1 MAANQHNLFVF
12 AYLDS
17 DWAPCGRL
25 SLTEDGPDL
34 QAASF
39 AYGLK
44 YLERPTALEI
54 DPVSLSLQDKT
65 AVRGKILLPP
75 NGLAL
80 FGGIRD
86 AAPDAWGRRVIES
99 RLKVPAN
106 SLPESTYLT
115 HAGSQR
121 VGAFDVRESLLFRLQ
136 TSGSPLD
143 ARSASPPALNRRSG
157 RRRGRAD
164 ITGTPVRSHLPYHH
178 ANKCTEL

>member
-1 MAANQHNLFVF
+1 MATNQHNLFVF
-12 AYLDS
+12 AYLES

-25 SLTEDGPDL
+25 SLTEDGPAL
-34 QAASF
+34 QAATF

-75 NGLAL
+75 DGLTL

-99 RLKVPAN
+99 RLRVPAN
-106 SLPESTYLT
+106 SLPESTYLS
-115 HAGSQR
+115 HGGSQR
-121 VGAFDVRESLLFRLQ
+121 VGAFDIRESLESRPTPGYSPWKNLQYLRSNNRLHG
-136 TSGSPLD
+136 SGSKD
-143 ARSASPPALNRRSG
+143 
-157 RRRGRAD
+157 
-164 ITGTPVRSHLPYHH
+164 
-178 ANKCTEL
+178 

>member
-12 AYLDS
+12 ANLDS

-86 AAPDAWGRRVIES
+86 AAPDAWGRRVEAA
-99 RLKVPAN
+99 LV
-106 SLPESTYLT
+106 T
-115 HAGSQR
+115 
-121 VGAFDVRESLLFRLQ
+121 DVSLLRN
-136 TSGSPLD
+136 PVNLD
-143 ARSASPPALNRRSG
+143 ELNALIG
-157 RRRGRAD
+157 EPH
-164 ITGTPVRSHLPYHH
+164 TPYR
-178 ANKCTEL
+178 